1 MPWLTNHCGQ
11 RKSVPCW
18 PGKGQLYP
26 QRESRQSTLPE
37 PWGLSLGFNRG
48 KQGVVK
54 RDKTKSRKPNKAGV
68 HYWYFPAQAF
78 YDSLTTSVAQSVKNL
93 PTIQKTWVWSLGWN
107 DPWVEKVMA
116 THSSI
121 LAWRTP
127 WTEEPSGLQS
137 MGSQRVGHDWVTST
151 FTSTT
156 GTLSSSTRKVGR
168 SVKFWENLKSG
179 GVVKLKREKKVF
191 LKIQK

>member
-1 MPWLTNHCGQ
+1 M
-11 RKSVPCW
+11 PCW

-54 RDKTKSRKPNKAGV
+54 KDETKSRKPNKADV

-93 PTIQKTWVWSLGWN
+93 PTIQKTWV
-107 DPWVEKVMA
+107 
-116 THSSI
+116 
-121 LAWRTP
+121 
-127 WTEEPSGLQS
+127 
-137 MGSQRVGHDWVTST
+137 
-151 FTSTT
+151 
-156 GTLSSSTRKVGR
+156 
-168 SVKFWENLKSG
+168 
-179 GVVKLKREKKVF
+179 
-191 LKIQK
+191 